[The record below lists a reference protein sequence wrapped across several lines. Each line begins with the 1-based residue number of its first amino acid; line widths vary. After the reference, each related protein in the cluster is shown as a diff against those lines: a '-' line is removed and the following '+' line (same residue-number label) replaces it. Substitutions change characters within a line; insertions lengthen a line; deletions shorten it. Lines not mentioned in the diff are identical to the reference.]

1 MPRVTSLDD
10 LHKLRAELREG
21 VTQRYDVGMTLV
33 VGMGTCGIAAGARE
47 TLLAL
52 NDELARREIPANVT
66 IDGCIGRCEF
76 EPLVTIHRPD
86 AAPVMY
92 GKVTAERVPEL
103 VDKMTQGQVIA
114 EWVVPSPAGSTGQS
128 PARTAPRT
136 GTGTS
141 RAQEA

>member
-10 LHKLRAELREG
+10 LHKLRAQVREG

-52 NDELARREIPANVT
+52 NDELAKRELAANVT

-92 GKVTAERVPEL
+92 GHVSAERVPEL
-103 VDKMTQGQVIA
+103 VDKLIGGLVIQ
-114 EWVVPSPAGSTGQS
+114 EWVVPGPAG
-128 PARTAPRT
+128 
-136 GTGTS
+136 
-141 RAQEA
+141 RA

>member
-1 MPRVTSLDD
+1 
-10 LHKLRAELREG
+10 LHKLRAQVREG

-52 NDELARREIPANVT
+52 NDELAKRELAANVT

-92 GKVTAERVPEL
+92 GHVSAERVPEL
-103 VDKMTQGQVIA
+103 VDKLIDGLVIQ
-114 EWVVPSPAGSTGQS
+114 EWVVPGPAG
-128 PARTAPRT
+128 
-136 GTGTS
+136 
-141 RAQEA
+141 RA

>member
-10 LHKLRAELREG
+10 LHKLRAQVREG

-52 NDELARREIPANVT
+52 NDELAKRELAANVT

-92 GKVTAERVPEL
+92 GHVSAERVPEL
-103 VDKMTQGQVIA
+103 VDKLIDGLVIQ
-114 EWVVPSPAGSTGQS
+114 EWVVPGPAG
-128 PARTAPRT
+128 
-136 GTGTS
+136 
-141 RAQEA
+141 RA

>member
-1 MPRVTSLDD
+1 MPRVTSLDE
-10 LHKLRAELREG
+10 LHKLRAQLREG

-52 NDELARREIPANVT
+52 NDELARREIAANVT
-66 IDGCIGRCEF
+66 IDGCIGKCEY

-92 GKVTAERVPEL
+92 GHVTAERVPEL
-103 VDKMTQGQVIA
+103 VETLTQGQVIQ
-114 EWVVPSPAGSTGQS
+114 EWVVRSPAG
-128 PARTAPRT
+128 PAGA
-136 GTGTS
+136 
-141 RAQEA
+141 